1 MSETNP
7 SQPSKQTVRSET
19 RRFWKKLFLGGL
31 VLLCLFGFVVW
42 ICLFHEVPLEISP
55 ETTYIT
61 EPLTA
66 DGRQVDYFRA
76 IELMRYP
83 PNMKTDEN
91 GFRMIIRAIGVLKDT
106 AGKSYA
112 TAQIYEKLG
121 LDPAV
126 PPTMTFEDPL
136 EFIQRYVDSQPSEEP
151 ESGNPEAISSM
162 PGEGFPDMGL
172 GSSYYGY
179 VEKPDPEEEFEEKIT
194 RPWTAEELPM
204 MTEWLKANEPAID
217 LIAKAAQQPNFV
229 IPWFRENENEVLIL
243 LLLPEQQRL
252 RSFARAL
259 STRANY
265 RIAQGN
271 LDGAIDD
278 IIALKTMGRHAG
290 HNGCIIEHLI
300 GIALEGMANSIE
312 IAASVKHQ
320 PTEAQLQRLLNIY
333 IQTTVSKIP
342 PREDTQR
349 NALIER
355 YILLDTAQKFLAMS
369 TNEKRETL
377 GTYHELAHVFYALD
391 YFGSNQNIFM
401 KSVNQAYD
409 SPERYPD
416 TMKDLYSSLNPNLLF
431 PSYRSKFYGK
441 LFASFVISYG
451 DGIFYEAV
459 KRSQRLDQLQAITLA
474 LLIYEKQY
482 GHLPPAW
489 TVDGQGK
496 PLHSWRVLLLPYLG
510 EEAKKL
516 YEKIRLDEPW
526 DSEHNQPFHEAAIPF
541 YQCPGAE
548 LAPGETLYS
557 VVVGPK
563 TAFRGGKGVKFNELG
578 SHLAN
583 LILVTER
590 KSPVCWMEPNAELTK
605 ETLSGEIEADSSD
618 SKLFGFRSG
627 SVQALEC
634 DYLSE
639 PYPDLPDAMLGS
651 GSPPSWENLQ
661 KLLEGNMEK
670 IDSDE

>member
-91 GFRMIIRAIGVLKDT
+91 GFRMIIRAIGVGKES
-106 AGKSYA
+106 AGISYA
-112 TAQIYEKLG
+112 TSQIYEKLG

-136 EFIQRYVDSQPSEEP
+136 EFIQRYVDNLPSEEP
-151 ESGNPEAISSM
+151 ESVDPETIGSM
-162 PGEGFPDMGL
+162 PGEGLPGMGPM
-172 GSSYYGY
+172 GWSSDRY
-179 VEKPDPEEEFEEKIT
+179 VEKPDPEEELEEKIT

-217 LIAKAAQQPNFV
+217 LIAKAARQPSFV
-229 IPWFRENENEVLIL
+229 IPWFRENEGEPLQAL
-243 LLLPEQQRL
+243 MLSELMRPKF
-252 RSFARAL
+252 FAIAL
-259 STRANY
+259 AARANY

-278 IIALKTMGRHAG
+278 IIACKAIGRHAG
-290 HNGCIIEHLI
+290 HNGCMIEWLNGSVIERIAANI
-300 GIALEGMANSIE
+300 GIA
-312 IAASVKHQ
+312 ASRKKQ
-320 PTEAQLQRLLNIY
+320 PTEVQLQRLLDIY
-333 IQTTVSKIP
+333 IQTSSPKIP
-342 PREDTQR
+342 PREDLNVAIR
-349 NALIER
+349 IER
-355 YILLDTAQKFLAMS
+355 YMTLDAAQKFSQANA
-369 TNEKRETL
+369 TEKREILDFL
-377 GTYHELAHVFYALD
+377 GDPPTAMHTFAH
-391 YFGSNQNIFM
+391 FGYNWNTFM
-401 KSVNQAYD
+401 ETINHAYD
-409 SPERYPD
+409 HPETIYNV
-416 TMKDLYSSLNPNLLF
+416 SLSFSTNLLF
-431 PSYRSKFYGK
+431 PNYRSEFIGK
-441 LFASFVISYG
+441 LFVRILDPGADTLHG
-451 DGIFYEAV
+451 AV
-459 KRSQRLDQLQAITLA
+459 NQAECRDQLQAITLA

-526 DSEHNQPFHEAAIPF
+526 DSEHNRQFHEAAIPF

-548 LAPGETLYS
+548 LGPGETRYS

-563 TAFRGGKGVKFNELG
+563 TAFRGGKGVKFNEFG
-578 SHLAN
+578 PHQAN
-583 LILVTER
+583 LILVLER
-590 KSPVCWMEPNAELTK
+590 LSPVCWMEPNAELTQ
-605 ETLSGEIEADSSD
+605 ETLLGEIEADRSSYTQF
-618 SKLFGFRSG
+618 FGFRSG
-627 SVQALEC
+627 SVHVLEHY
-634 DYLSE
+634 YLSG

-651 GSPPSWENLQ
+651 GSLPSWENLQ

-670 IDSDE
+670 IDSNE